1 MMTIAMED
9 IKGENAKLR
18 PHNLGLCIFFAMWAI
33 AGDVRGNSQDIE
45 FNLDVLDSEDRQN
58 VDLSN
63 FSRSGYIMPGEY
75 DMAVYLNKSAL
86 SEQHITFQ
94 PPEDKPKSSELC
106 LSPELINLFGLKP
119 EYQQQ
124 LAWQAGHHC
133 LQMDS
138 LPGIE
143 IHAYLAQNSVYI
155 SLPQSYLE
163 YSAENW
169 EPPSR
174 WDNGLPGI
182 LIDYNLNS
190 RAQKNQP
197 SGDNTFNLS
206 GNGTTGIN
214 YGAWRMRADWQGML
228 DNTSR
233 SLTGSHNRLQWNR
246 YYAYR
251 AISSLRSRL
260 TLGEDYLNSGMF
272 DSFRYIG
279 GSLVSDDSMLPPNLR
294 GYAPEV
300 TGVAKTN
307 ATVTVSQQGRVLYE
321 TQVASGPFRIQD
333 ISDATTGQ
341 LDVRVEEQDGS
352 VQTFSI
358 NTANIPYLTRPGS
371 IRYKLATGRPS
382 DIDRGISD
390 SVFASGEFSWGVSNG
405 WSLYGGLL
413 GSNHYAALSSG
424 IGRDLMMFGALS
436 FDVTQSRAKLPWWED
451 TLSGR
456 SYRLSYSKRFDELN
470 SQVTFAGYRFSE
482 REFMS
487 MSDYLTAKQNGDYT
501 RGSKELYTV
510 SLNKSFRD
518 LGLSGYLTYNH
529 QTYWNLTNSDRYSLM
544 LSSFFDIG
552 TWRNI
557 STSMSLYRN
566 KSNNIS
572 DDGAYLSLSVPWG
585 GQGRVSY
592 SSTVNSND
600 TTHYVS
606 YYDRLNERDT
616 YQISAGTARSGV
628 NGSGFLT
635 HEGDRARLTANAS
648 YQQGRYSSLAL
659 SAQGGITLTPQG
671 GALHRGGINGG
682 TRMLVDTN
690 GVQDVPVQA
699 GSNSTRTNIFGKAVV
714 ADISSFYPSKVRIDL
729 NNLGDNA
736 EAKTSV
742 VQGTLTEGAIGYRK
756 FDVLGGSRV
765 MAIIRLTDGSAPPF
779 GATVNNVYQQE
790 TGIVTNEGDVYLSGV
805 NPGEKMTVRW
815 NGSEECE
822 IDFPQAL
829 PEEWLSHSLLLPCA
843 KSSIRNK
850 V

>member
-1 MMTIAMED
+1 MVIAMENN
-9 IKGENAKLR
+9 KGEKVSFH
-18 PHNLGLCIFFAMWAI
+18 PHFLSLGIFIAIGSFAGHAI
-33 AGDVRGNSQDIE
+33 GKSEEIE

-63 FSRSGYIMPGEY
+63 FSHSGYIMPGEY
-75 DMAVYLNKSAL
+75 EMAVFLNKSSL
-86 SEQHITFQ
+86 SQQRVVFYQ
-94 PPEDKPKSSELC
+94 PQANPKESEVC
-106 LSPELINLFGLKP
+106 LSPGLIDLFGLKP
-119 EYQQQ
+119 EYLRQ
-124 LAWQAGHHC
+124 LSWQVGKKC
-133 LQMDS
+133 LRVDS
-138 LPGIE
+138 LPGTE
-143 IHAYLAQNSVYI
+143 IRADLAQNSVYI
-155 SLPQSYLE
+155 SMPQTYLE

-169 EPPSR
+169 DPPSR

-182 LIDYNLNS
+182 LLDYNLNG
-190 RAQKNQP
+190 RAQSNRQ
-197 SGDNTFNLS
+197 GGADAYTLS

-214 YGAWRMRADWQGML
+214 YGAWRIRADWQATIAPTPQGQ
-228 DNTSR
+228 NASQ
-233 SLTGSHNRLQWNR
+233 NPFQWSR

-251 AISSLRSRL
+251 AITSLRSRL
-260 TLGEDYLNSGMF
+260 TLGENYLDSGMF
-272 DSFRYIG
+272 DSFRYTG
-279 GSLVSDDSMLPPNLR
+279 ASLVSDDSMLPPNLR

-307 ATVTVSQQGRVLYE
+307 ATVVVSQQGRVLYE

-352 VQTFSI
+352 VQTFTL

-371 IRYKLATGRPS
+371 VRYKLAVGRPS
-382 DIDRGISD
+382 DIDSGVSD

-413 GSNHYAALSSG
+413 GSNDYAAISSG
-424 IGRDLMMFGALS
+424 VGRDLMMFGALS
-436 FDVTQSRAKLPWWED
+436 FDATQSRATLPWQAE

-456 SYRLSYSKRFDELN
+456 SYRLSYSKRFDELD

-487 MSDYLTAKQNGDYT
+487 MSDYLTAKRNGDYT
-501 RGSKELYTV
+501 RGSKELYTI

-518 LGLSGYLTYNH
+518 LGLSGYLSYNH
-529 QTYWNLTNSDRYSLM
+529 QTYWNLTNSDRYSLL

-552 TWRNI
+552 RWRNI
-557 STSMSLYRN
+557 SASMSLYRN
-566 KSNNIS
+566 KNNNTS
-572 DDGAYLSLSVPWG
+572 DDGAYISLSVPWG
-585 GQGRVSY
+585 RQGRISY
-592 SSTVNSND
+592 SSTANSND
-600 TTHYVS
+600 TTHYLG

-616 YQISAGTARSGV
+616 YQLSAGTARSGV

-659 SAQGGITLTPQG
+659 SAQGGITLTSQG

-690 GVQDVPVQA
+690 GVAGVPVQA
-699 GSNSTRTNIFGKAVV
+699 GGRSTRTNMFGKAVV
-714 ADISSFYPSKVRIDL
+714 AEIASFYPSKVRIDL
-729 NNLGDNA
+729 DNLGDNA

-756 FDVLGGSRV
+756 FEVLGGNRA
-765 MAIIRLTDGSAPPF
+765 MAVIRLADGSTPPF
-779 GATVNNVYQQE
+779 GATVSNAYKQE

-815 NGSEECE
+815 NGGEECE
-822 IDFPQAL
+822 IHLPQAL
-829 PEEWLSHSLLLPCA
+829 PEELLSQSLLLPCA
-843 KSSIRNK
+843 KS
-850 V
+850 